1 MRVAFGR
8 SLLLVL
14 GAVLF
19 IVFSATSPAGAQ
31 EGPNRLDNGDWASP
45 GPIMRLN
52 LAHDVFAIGQRR
64 GDPILVIAAAR
75 LAAAVPVGPPEGAGE
90 ATDATGSAADPP
102 DLEDMLVAG
111 RTLADGEPV
120 LTAMLD
126 DVEAT
131 RTRGR
136 LRGAASVM
144 GSVAAGQSRIY
155 DGDDTVFEGG
165 ADAEIA
171 IQGNGDSDLD
181 LIVTDELGNEIC
193 TSAGPADREYCRWR
207 PRWTGPFRIEVRN
220 LGPLSSRFLLTT
232 N

>member
-1 MRVAFGR
+1 MRVAFGP

-14 GAVLF
+14 GAVLL
-19 IVFSATSPAGAQ
+19 VVTAATSPAGAQ
-31 EGPNRLDNGDWASP
+31 EGPNRLDNGDWTSP

-75 LAAAVPVGPPEGAGE
+75 LAAAVPVGPPEDAGE
-90 ATDATGSAADPP
+90 ATDAADPP
-102 DLEDMLVAG
+102 DLEDMLSAG
-111 RTLADGEPV
+111 RALADGEPV
-120 LTAMLD
+120 LIAMLD

-144 GSVAAGQSRIY
+144 GSVAAGQSQVY

-220 LGPLSSRFLLTT
+220 LGPLPSRFLLTT